1 MILIISVRS
10 SSTKQNSHPVDYSHQ
25 QRKHPSKIKMA
36 FFTKKQ
42 KQLMRERRR
51 KKLKL
56 GDDRSAGEST
66 TQGDE
71 ELHEGSSKK
80 RQSRDNED
88 DTPKNM
94 KRRRLNESSNIIM
107 IPAHLKTAQEK
118 KKFRKECRR
127 KAKSAG
133 EDPDKLVFKD
143 PNEETNNDNDDNEV
157 KKKSTKKKRSF
168 PSLKQLVKEE
178 KKEKEKQAQRE
189 KIEAAEASLSEEYKQ
204 KYVALDC
211 EMVGIGDSG
220 KTSVLA
226 RVSLVDWYGK
236 VVLDTFVQVPTRVT
250 DFRTWVSGVQPKHL
264 KKDAME
270 VNKCRETVAKIIQ
283 NKIVVGHA
291 LKNDFN
297 ALMLVHHDVRDTTKY
312 RPFQRYGGNKWRP
325 RKLRDLVRENLD
337 MPDFQADSH
346 DSVTDARATMELFKL
361 VRAEWERELE
371 LKKLQRSKRK

>member
-1 MILIISVRS
+1 M
-10 SSTKQNSHPVDYSHQ
+10 T
-25 QRKHPSKIKMA
+25 

-51 KKLKL
+51 KKQNSS
-56 GDDRSAGEST
+56 DDQNAGEST
-66 TQGDE
+66 IHDG
-71 ELHEGSSKK
+71 ELQDIVSKK
-80 RQSRDNED
+80 RLSREISTNEED
-88 DTPKNM
+88 PKTM
-94 KRRRLNESSNIIM
+94 KRSRLNKSHNIIVM
-107 IPAHLKTAQEK
+107 PVDLKTAQEK

-127 KAKSAG
+127 KAKNTG
-133 EDPDKLVFKD
+133 EDPDKIVFKD
-143 PNEETNNDNDDNEV
+143 PSEETNTGSKLNDNEA
-157 KKKSTKKKRSF
+157 KKKSTKKKRPF
-168 PSLKQLVKEE
+168 PSLNELVKEE
-178 KKEKEKQAQRE
+178 KKEKERQAQRE
-189 KIEAAEASLSEEYKQ
+189 KIEAVDANLPEEYKQ
-204 KYVALDC
+204 KYIALDC

-226 RVSLVDWYGK
+226 RVSLVDWHGK
-236 VVLDTFVQVPTRVT
+236 VVLDTFVKVPTRVT

-270 VNKCRETVAKIIQ
+270 VEKCRETIAKLLL

-297 ALMLVHHDVRDTTKY
+297 ALMLVHHDVRDTSKY

-325 RKLRDLVRENLD
+325 RKLRDLVRENLEL
-337 MPDFQADSH
+337 PDFQADSH

-371 LKKLQRSKRK
+371 LKKFQRAKKK